1 MYVRP
6 SATGG
11 EQHSFKER
19 TKPILINFIPAEEV
33 INFTPTEEVINFTP
47 TEEVINYIP
56 TEEVINYIPAEEPI
70 KRKAYKRKLD

>member
-19 TKPILINFIPAEEV
+19 AKPILINFTPAEEV
-33 INFTPTEEVINFTP
+33 INYIP

>member
-19 TKPILINFIPAEEV
+19 TKSILINFTPA
-33 INFTPTEEVINFTP
+33 EEVINFTP